1 MTKTSDPISDPETPE
16 DSGEI
21 KKVLI
26 AGAGPAGLT
35 AAYELCKRGAVPI
48 VFEKEKIVGGHARTD
63 VFKGYRFDIGGH
75 RFFTKIPQVIQI
87 WSEVLGAKFMR
98 VPRLSRIY
106 YNGKFFHY
114 PLKLGNVVW
123 GLGLWNSFLIVMSFF
138 RSLLFPY
145 PKEENLEQW
154 VSNRFGKRLYRTF
167 FKTYTEK
174 VWGIPCTEIQAEW
187 AAQRIKG
194 LSLTSAIKNALFG
207 ELGKSKEQVVKTLI
221 DEFDYPRHGPGM
233 MWTRTRDLVEARG
246 SRVIFNAPV
255 ERIYWREGA
264 VEAV

>member
-1 MTKTSDPISDPETPE
+1 MIKTSGSISDNSETPG
-16 DSGEI
+16 DSGRS

-35 AAYELCKRGAVPI
+35 AAYELCKRNAVPI
-48 VFEKEKIVGGHARTD
+48 IFEKESIVGGHARTD

-75 RFFTKIPQVIQI
+75 RFFTKIPQVVQI
-87 WSEVLGAKFMR
+87 WHEVLGAKFMR
-98 VPRLSRIY
+98 VSRLSRIY

-174 VWGIPCTEIQAEW
+174 VWGIPCNEITAEW
-187 AAQRIKG
+187 AAQRIRG
-194 LSLTSAIKNALFG
+194 LSLASAVKNALLSS
-207 ELGKSKEQVVKTLI
+207 EAQRKGKVIKTLI
-221 DEFDYPRHGPGM
+221 NSFDYPEKGPGM
-233 MWTRTRDLVEARG
+233 MWETVRDIVVSRG
-246 SRVIFNAPV
+246 AELRLQADTKSIL
-255 ERIYWREGA
+255 
-264 VEAV
+264 